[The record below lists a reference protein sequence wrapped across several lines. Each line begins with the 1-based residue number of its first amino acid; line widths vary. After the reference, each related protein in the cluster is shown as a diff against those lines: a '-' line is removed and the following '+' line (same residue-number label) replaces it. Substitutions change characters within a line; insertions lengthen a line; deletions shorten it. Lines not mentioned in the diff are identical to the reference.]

1 MQTLLTDIELDIK
14 ELKYLIDTIER
25 DPQSPLKDVARR
37 SIRQM
42 HAHLDALAQQLDVK
56 YLLHQKNRQFS
67 MLFRCN
73 RLNLLSRL
81 CLKRLLFRS
90 CRLLNRVRL

>member
-37 SIRQM
+37 SIGQM
-42 HAHLDALAQQLDVK
+42 HAHLNA
-56 YLLHQKNRQFS
+56 
-67 MLFRCN
+67 
-73 RLNLLSRL
+73 
-81 CLKRLLFRS
+81 
-90 CRLLNRVRL
+90 

>member
-42 HAHLDALAQQLDVK
+42 HAHLDVLAQQLDAQIPVTSEE
-56 YLLHQKNRQFS
+56 RQFS

-90 CRLLNRVRL
+90 CRLLNRFRL

>member
-42 HAHLDALAQQLDVK
+42 HAHLDGRTGSSACFFDATG
-56 YLLHQKNRQFS
+56 
-67 MLFRCN
+67 
-73 RLNLLSRL
+73 
-81 CLKRLLFRS
+81 
-90 CRLLNRVRL
+90 